1 MSDGVPGSHI
11 LRAVVEKK
19 GLSAMPNASGPQKN
33 RGAGNSSAASSGAGK
48 ADFSSAFMIALGEGE
63 SLAGTTA
70 SAEEGFQGPPAKR
83 KKAGAGINAEAVL
96 PGPAGQTGVEENRQ
110 VAPEAAREG
119 RLFTRAVAGGLSRES
134 SRGPSNPATTAS
146 ASLSKA
152 AGRFDRLLSKS
163 VEEGG
168 SGADIAT
175 ESLDGGRANTPG
187 TTTGKAAD
195 AAPSGKIKVV
205 GAVGPG
211 QDLGAAVK
219 AVSQSSGKK
228 GDAGVH
234 TLPVFKAG
242 DHDGLTGVNV
252 SAPPGGDKTSSGKVG
267 VKTERSGRKD
277 ESAVSASRVSAPD
290 GAPEGSEETAGRVD
304 GGSAKGF
311 KDSSA
316 SFREQVERLEGFGT
330 ETQAKSTRFQA
341 DAKTASPQNSC
352 DLPGNQGLLMEAKES
367 LSAAA
372 KETTSRPV
380 STQAVI
386 DKIAENGQLL
396 LRAGSGRVRLTL
408 SPPQLG
414 TLDVDLRVS
423 RDRLKMVLTAENG
436 EVRQILQS
444 NMEQLKSTLQGQGWN
459 LERMDVVVQDQYGKD
474 LGQPDQGSRSFG
486 GNDPGQSWGDGGRG
500 SGYSMESDDS
510 PFLSGDGIL
519 NVFV

>member
-1 MSDGVPGSHI
+1 
-11 LRAVVEKK
+11 
-19 GLSAMPNASGPQKN
+19 
-33 RGAGNSSAASSGAGK
+33 
-48 ADFSSAFMIALGEGE
+48 
-63 SLAGTTA
+63 
-70 SAEEGFQGPPAKR
+70 
-83 KKAGAGINAEAVL
+83 
-96 PGPAGQTGVEENRQ
+96 
-110 VAPEAAREG
+110 
-119 RLFTRAVAGGLSRES
+119 
-134 SRGPSNPATTAS
+134 
-146 ASLSKA
+146 
-152 AGRFDRLLSKS
+152 
-163 VEEGG
+163 
-168 SGADIAT
+168 
-175 ESLDGGRANTPG
+175 
-187 TTTGKAAD
+187 
-195 AAPSGKIKVV
+195 
-205 GAVGPG
+205 
-211 QDLGAAVK
+211 
-219 AVSQSSGKK
+219 
-228 GDAGVH
+228 
-234 TLPVFKAG
+234 VFKAG
-242 DHDGLTGVNV
+242 DHDGLPGVIV
-252 SAPPGGDKTSSGKVG
+252 RPLPGVYKTSSGKVG
-267 VKTERSGRKD
+267 VKTERSGRKG
-277 ESAVSASRVSAPD
+277 ESAVSASQVSAPD
-290 GAPEGSEETAGRVD
+290 GATEGSEKTAGRVD
-304 GGSAKGF
+304 GGGAKGF

-330 ETQAKSTRFQA
+330 ETQAKSTRFQV

-352 DLPGNQGLLMEAKES
+352 DLPGNQGLLVEAKES

-436 EVRQILQS
+436 EVRRILQS
-444 NMEQLKSTLQGQGWN
+444 NMDQLKSTLQGQGWN

-474 LGQPDQGSRSFG
+474 LGQPDQGGRSFG

>member
-1 MSDGVPGSHI
+1 
-11 LRAVVEKK
+11 
-19 GLSAMPNASGPQKN
+19 
-33 RGAGNSSAASSGAGK
+33 
-48 ADFSSAFMIALGEGE
+48 
-63 SLAGTTA
+63 
-70 SAEEGFQGPPAKR
+70 
-83 KKAGAGINAEAVL
+83 
-96 PGPAGQTGVEENRQ
+96 
-110 VAPEAAREG
+110 
-119 RLFTRAVAGGLSRES
+119 
-134 SRGPSNPATTAS
+134 
-146 ASLSKA
+146 
-152 AGRFDRLLSKS
+152 
-163 VEEGG
+163 
-168 SGADIAT
+168 
-175 ESLDGGRANTPG
+175 
-187 TTTGKAAD
+187 
-195 AAPSGKIKVV
+195 
-205 GAVGPG
+205 
-211 QDLGAAVK
+211 
-219 AVSQSSGKK
+219 
-228 GDAGVH
+228 
-234 TLPVFKAG
+234 
-242 DHDGLTGVNV
+242 
-252 SAPPGGDKTSSGKVG
+252 VG
-267 VKTERSGRKD
+267 VKTERSGRKG
-277 ESAVSASRVSAPD
+277 ESAVSASQVSAPD
-290 GAPEGSEETAGRVD
+290 GATEGSEKTAGRVD
-304 GGSAKGF
+304 GGGAKGF

-330 ETQAKSTRFQA
+330 ETQAKSTRFQV

-352 DLPGNQGLLMEAKES
+352 DLPGNQGLLVEAKES

-444 NMEQLKSTLQGQGWN
+444 NMDQLKSTLQGQGWN

-474 LGQPDQGSRSFG
+474 LGQPDQGGRSFG